1 MTVTPQMRRWR
12 KPQWSRRVL
21 RRTLAALVIAL
32 LAGMGGA
39 TLQIAEWQAIYPS
52 GPLHALESAAQD
64 AVLRTRNPNE
74 YGSSVGKDPRQL
86 ITIVSMD
93 ERSLAELGVFRLWP
107 RSYYAQVLEQL
118 LSTPPRVVVFDVGF
132 FESSSDDAQ
141 LAAAFKRAADQRP
154 ATGVAIAAAGGGVAT
169 RGPQGGLRF
178 SEGLSPVQSLTTAA
192 DIGTTN
198 VVPDD
203 RGIVRSMPL
212 VSEVGSVERPT
223 LGLIA
228 VAKYLRRPTFVDGRP
243 DADTFL
249 IAGRQIPVDATTSV
263 SINFFGPPSRPEAPP
278 TTFNTVSFVDVL
290 RGRVD
295 PQTWRDGIVFVGLLG
310 AAGFADDYW
319 TPVSQQGLKMSGVEV
334 HANVAAT
341 LISTQFLR
349 HAPIGVEVGL
359 ILVLALLVGGLSA
372 LPHIARAS
380 VATLAVLA
388 GYVLA
393 NLVTLDSTGLQLA
406 LAYPVSAAALTF
418 VGVIAY
424 RVGVEQ
430 RHSRALQTA
439 LASVIPPSVA
449 VEIARD
455 PHRVR
460 MGGERRTMTVLFT
473 DLKGFTTFSETVD
486 PEVLGRVIGRYL
498 DAMTSV
504 VFQHGGT
511 LDKFIGDAV
520 MAFWN
525 APLDEPEHA
534 LRACQAALDMQAT
547 LERLNDEWQSHGL
560 PRQYMRIGINTGAAS
575 VGNMGSSRRFAYTA
589 LGDAV
594 NLAARLEPLNNE
606 YGTRICI
613 SQATLDAAGG
623 RHAFIARYLDLV
635 AVKGK
640 REAVPVYELLGRRDD
655 AAVAARYEPIFEY
668 YNRAVVL
675 YQARQFNEAA
685 ELFNRALAITNGD
698 DGPSAVYVERCM
710 ELAAEPPAP
719 DWDLVYVMKHK

>member
-1 MTVTPQMRRWR
+1 MRRWR
-12 KPQWSRRVL
+12 WPRWSRRAV
-21 RRTLAALVIAL
+21 RRSTVAIVIAL
-32 LAGMGGA
+32 AAGVFA
-39 TLQIAEWQAIYPS
+39 AVLQVAEWQAIYPS

-64 AVLRTRNPNE
+64 AVLRSRSPDQ

-86 ITIVSMD
+86 ITIVAID
-93 ERSLAELGVFRLWP
+93 ERSSAELGLFQRWP
-107 RSYYAQVLEQL
+107 RTYYAQALDQL
-118 LSTPPRVVVFDVGF
+118 LSAPPRVVLFDVGC
-132 FESSSDDAQ
+132 FEPSPEDGQ
-141 LAAAFKRAADQRP
+141 LQAAFNRAASLRPAAAI
-154 ATGVAIAAAGGGVAT
+154 GIAAAGGGVAT
-169 RGPQGGLRF
+169 RGPDGTLQY
-178 SEGLSPVQSLTTAA
+178 SNGLSPLPGLAALA

-203 RGIVRSMPL
+203 RGIVRTMPL
-212 VSEVGSVERPT
+212 VSSIGGVERPS
-223 LGLIA
+223 LGLLAIS
-228 VAKYLRRPTFVDGRP
+228 KYLRRPTYIDARP
-243 DADTFL
+243 EADTVL
-249 IAGRQIPVDATTSV
+249 LAGRYIPVDAANSV
-263 SINFFGPPSRPEAPP
+263 KINFFGPPSMPEAPP
-278 TTFNTVSFVDVL
+278 TTFRTVSFVDVL
-290 RGRVD
+290 RGRAD

-359 ILVLALLVGGLSA
+359 ILLLALIVGGLSA
-372 LPHIARAS
+372 IPHIARAS

-393 NLVTLDSTGLQLA
+393 NLVTLDSTGIQLA
-406 LAYPVSAAALTF
+406 LAYPISAGALTF

-430 RHSRALQTA
+430 RHARALQSA

-455 PHRVR
+455 PDRVR

-486 PEVLGRVIGRYL
+486 PKVLGRVIGRYL

-547 LERLNDEWQSHGL
+547 LERLNDEWQSLGL

-606 YGTRICI
+606 YGTRICV

-623 RHAFIARYLDLV
+623 RHAFIVRYLDLV

-640 REAVPVYELLGRRDD
+640 REAVPVYELLGRIDD
-655 AAVAARYEPIFEY
+655 VAVASRYEPIFEY

-675 YQARQFNEAA
+675 YQARQFTEAA
-685 ELFNRALAITNGD
+685 ELFNHALAITDGD

>member
-1 MTVTPQMRRWR
+1 
-12 KPQWSRRVL
+12 
-21 RRTLAALVIAL
+21 
-32 LAGMGGA
+32 
-39 TLQIAEWQAIYPS
+39 
-52 GPLHALESAAQD
+52 
-64 AVLRTRNPNE
+64 
-74 YGSSVGKDPRQL
+74 
-86 ITIVSMD
+86 
-93 ERSLAELGVFRLWP
+93 
-107 RSYYAQVLEQL
+107 
-118 LSTPPRVVVFDVGF
+118 
-132 FESSSDDAQ
+132 
-141 LAAAFKRAADQRP
+141 
-154 ATGVAIAAAGGGVAT
+154 
-169 RGPQGGLRF
+169 LRF
-178 SEGLSPVQSLTTAA
+178 SDGLSPPASLTDAA
-192 DIGTTN
+192 EIGTTN

-212 VSEVGSVERPT
+212 ISEVGTFERPT

-228 VAKYLRRPTFVDGRP
+228 VAKYLRRPTYVDARP
-243 DADTFL
+243 DAETFL
-249 IAGRQIPVDATTSV
+249 LAGRQIPVDATTSV
-263 SINFFGPPSRPEAPP
+263 KINFFGPPSRPEAPP
-278 TTFNTVSFVDVL
+278 TTFHTVSFVDVL

-349 HAPIGVEVGL
+349 QAPIGLEVGL
-359 ILVLALLVGGLSA
+359 ILLLALIVGGATATLGVG
-372 LPHIARAS
+372 RAV
-380 VATLAVLA
+380 VATTGLLGA
-388 GYVLA
+388 YVLA
-393 NLVTLDSTGLQLA
+393 DLVVLDIFGLQVA
-406 LAYPVSAAALTF
+406 LAYPVASGLATF
-418 VGVIAY
+418 VGVVAY

-449 VEIARD
+449 HEIARD

-460 MGGERRTMTVLFT
+460 MGGERRTLTVLFT
-473 DLKGFTTFSETVD
+473 DLKGFTSFSEGVD
-486 PEVLGRVIGRYL
+486 PEVLGHVIGQYL

-534 LRACQAALDMQAT
+534 RKACQAAIDMQAA
-547 LERLNDEWQSHGL
+547 LERLSDEWQAQGL
-560 PRQYMRIGINTGAAS
+560 PRQYMRVGINTGPAS

-623 RHAFIARYLDLV
+623 RHNFVVRYLDLV

-640 REAVPVYELLGRRDD
+640 REAVPVYELVGRIGD
-655 AAVAARYEPIFEY
+655 AAITARYAPVFEH

-675 YQARQFNEAA
+675 YQQRQFTEAA

-698 DGPSAVYVERCM
+698 DGPSAVYVQRCI
-710 ELAAEPPAP
+710 ELAVEPPDP

>member
-1 MTVTPQMRRWR
+1 MRRWR
-12 KPQWSRRVL
+12 WPRWSRRTV
-21 RRTLAALVIAL
+21 RRTTVAIVIAL
-32 LAGMGGA
+32 AA
-39 TLQIAEWQAIYPS
+39 ASFAAVLQVAEWQAIYPS

-64 AVLRTRNPNE
+64 AVLRSRSPDQ

-86 ITIVSMD
+86 ITIVAID
-93 ERSLAELGVFRLWP
+93 ERSIAELSLFQRWP
-107 RSYYAQVLEQL
+107 RAYYAQVLDQL
-118 LSTPPRVVVFDVGF
+118 LTAPPRVVMFDVGF
-132 FESSSDDAQ
+132 FEPSPEDGQ
-141 LAAAFKRAADQRP
+141 LEAAFNRGASLRP
-154 ATGVAIAAAGGGVAT
+154 ATAIGIAAAGGGVAT
-169 RGPQGGLRF
+169 RGPDGALQYSDGHSPLPGLAA
-178 SEGLSPVQSLTTAA
+178 LT

-203 RGIVRSMPL
+203 RGIVRTMPL
-212 VSEVGSVERPT
+212 VSRVGGVERPS
-223 LGLIA
+223 LGLLAIS
-228 VAKYLRRPTFVDGRP
+228 KFLRRPGYIDARP
-243 DADTFL
+243 DSDTVQL
-249 IAGRQIPVDATTSV
+249 AGRNIQVDAANSV
-263 SINFFGPPSRPEAPP
+263 KINFFGPPSMPEAPP
-278 TTFNTVSFVDVL
+278 TTFRTLSFVDVL
-290 RGRVD
+290 RGRAD

-341 LISTQFLR
+341 LVSTQFLR
-349 HAPIGVEVGL
+349 QAPLALEVSV
-359 ILVLALLVGGLSA
+359 ILVLALIVGGLSA
-372 LPHIARAS
+372 SLGIARACL
-380 VATLAVLA
+380 ATLLALGGYLLADLVVLDLA
-388 GYVLA
+388 G
-393 NLVTLDSTGLQLA
+393 LQVA
-406 LAYPVSAAALTF
+406 LAYPLTSGVLTF

-424 RVGVEQ
+424 RVAVEQ
-430 RHSRALQTA
+430 RHSRALQSA
-439 LASVIPPSVA
+439 LASVIPPGVA
-449 VEIARD
+449 HEIARD
-455 PHRVR
+455 PDRVR
-460 MGGERRTMTVLFT
+460 MGGERRTLTVLFT
-473 DLKGFTTFSETVD
+473 DLKGFTTFSEAVD
-486 PEVLGRVIGRYL
+486 PEVLGHVIGQYL

-534 LRACQAALDMQAT
+534 ARACQAALDMQAA
-547 LERLNDEWQSHGL
+547 LQRLSDEWQAQGL
-560 PRQYMRIGINTGAAS
+560 PRQYMRVGINTGPAS

-606 YGTRICI
+606 YGTRICV

-623 RHAFIARYLDLV
+623 RQKFVVRYLDLV

-640 REAVPVYELLGRRDD
+640 REAVPVYELIGRIGDES
-655 AAVAARYEPIFEY
+655 VASRYEPIFEH

-675 YQARQFNEAA
+675 YQARNFEAA
-685 ELFNRALAITNGD
+685 AALFNLALAATNGN
-698 DGPSAVYVERCM
+698 DGPSAVYVERCQ